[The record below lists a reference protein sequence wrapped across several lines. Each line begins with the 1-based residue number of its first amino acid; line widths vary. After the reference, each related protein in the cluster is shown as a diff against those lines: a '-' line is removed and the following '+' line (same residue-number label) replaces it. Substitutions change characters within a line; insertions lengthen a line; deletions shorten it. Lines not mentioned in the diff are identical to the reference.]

1 MVTGP
6 PRSPHSPRKRGNTI
20 NFPKLVVIIAVAAV
34 AIGSFVYFTRVD
46 RSNPAEVAAAFTK
59 AMKKQDT
66 KTAADYYMPD
76 KAEAWKTAIDTK
88 IDGMKSGTFTSY
100 FENIPADAE
109 FTTPANASGTVRMQ
123 SADKGII
130 LDLTQVEAKW
140 YVSKT
145 TL

>member
-1 MVTGP
+1 M
-6 PRSPHSPRKRGNTI
+6 

-46 RSNPAEVAAAFTK
+46 RSTPAEVAAAFTK

-66 KTAADYYMPD
+66 KTAAEFYMPD

-88 IDGMKSGTFTSY
+88 IDAMKSGTFTSY
-100 FENIPADAE
+100 FESIPEDPT
-109 FTTPANASGTVRMQ
+109 FTAPANASGTVRMQ
-123 SADKGII
+123 SADKGIS
-130 LDLTQVEAKW
+130 LDLTQFEAKW